1 MKKLM
6 VFALVA
12 ITAASAF
19 AAGGWWNEYIE
30 LSVNG
35 GASQQYQL
43 GTGGAGIALDG
54 AVLSS
59 GLFSL
64 TLTDI
69 SINYWNDT
77 VDRTGGN
84 LFWQVFDGV
93 EPTPIVGPTGIAWTQ
108 TALGGNDYIGEWS
121 GSQSL
126 LGAATYNDSQTYYIQ
141 FWANNTGTTD
151 GDHWLNNGGDPE
163 NYQAE
168 FTAAAAPIPEP
179 ATMSLLGLGALAMVL
194 RRKIRK

>member
-1 MKKLM
+1 MKKILA
-6 VFALVA
+6 FALVA
-12 ITAASAF
+12 MVAGSAF

-35 GASQQYQL
+35 GASTQYQL
-43 GTGGAGIALDG
+43 GTGGTGIALDG
-54 AVLSS
+54 ANLSS
-59 GLFSL
+59 SLYSL

-77 VDRTGGN
+77 QDRTGGS
-84 LFWQVFDGV
+84 LFYQVFDGV
-93 EPTPIVGPTGIAWTQ
+93 SPAPIVGPTGVAWTQ
-108 TALGGNDYIGEWS
+108 TALGGNDYIGEWT

-151 GDHWLNNGGDPE
+151 GDYWLNNGGDPE
-163 NYQAE
+163 NYQAS
-168 FTAAAAPIPEP
+168 FTAAAAPVPEP

-194 RRKIRK
+194 RRKMSK

>member
-1 MKKLM
+1 MKKLL

-43 GTGGAGIALDG
+43 GTGGSGIALDD

-64 TLTDI
+64 TLTGI
-69 SINYWNDT
+69 SINYWNDAQ
-77 VDRTGGN
+77 DRTGGN
-84 LFWQVFDGV
+84 LFWQIFDGV
-93 EPTPIVGPTGIAWTQ
+93 ESTPIVGPSNIAWTQ

-121 GSQSL
+121 GSQNL
-126 LGAATYNDSQTYYIQ
+126 LGGATYNASQTYYIQ
-141 FWANNTGTTD
+141 FFANNTGTTD
-151 GDHWLNNGGDPE
+151 PDSWLNNGGDPE
-163 NYQAE
+163 NYQAS

-179 ATMSLLGLGALAMVL
+179 ATMGLLGLGAVALAL
-194 RRKIRK
+194 RRKMSK